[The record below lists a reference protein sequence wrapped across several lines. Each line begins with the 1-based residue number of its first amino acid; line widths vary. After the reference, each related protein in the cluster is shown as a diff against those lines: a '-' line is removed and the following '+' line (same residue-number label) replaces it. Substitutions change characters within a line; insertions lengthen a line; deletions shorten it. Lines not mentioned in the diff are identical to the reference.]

1 MNEETKK
8 QLEELLVLGKWD
20 EAGNMIT
27 AYLSEED
34 DGTDVQAQAK
44 SAMALVY
51 LEVMIK
57 INEAYEA
64 SLKEAIAQIRDLK
77 TMARE
82 AKENAGKRRVEASIG
97 KMQA

>member
-1 MNEETKK
+1 MNEVNKK

-20 EAGNMIT
+20 EAGKMIV
-27 AYLSEED
+27 AYLEAED
-34 DGTDVQAQAK
+34 DGTDAQAQIK

-51 LEVMIK
+51 LDVMVK

-97 KMQA
+97 KLQV